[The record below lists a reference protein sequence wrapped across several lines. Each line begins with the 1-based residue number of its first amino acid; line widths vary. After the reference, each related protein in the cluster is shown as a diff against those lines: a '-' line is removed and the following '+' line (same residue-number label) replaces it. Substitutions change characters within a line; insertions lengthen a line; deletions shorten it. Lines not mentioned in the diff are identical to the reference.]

1 MQSVPRR
8 MINRILQLIAR
19 FGPGAN
25 RIRPFIHM
33 LRGVKLGKNVW
44 IGEEVL
50 LENNYPD
57 HIEIGD
63 ETQLAMQV
71 IVLTHFRGPGRVIIG
86 PRVWVGTRSL
96 IAAAHN
102 QILTIGEGSVIGA
115 GSVVTRDVPP
125 FTFVAGSPAKPIAR
139 VTVPMTLSTTYEEF
153 KTGLQKFEKQL

>member
-1 MQSVPRR
+1 MQTIPRR
-8 MINRILQLIAR
+8 TLNRILQLIAK
-19 FGPGAN
+19 FGPGAHN
-25 RIRPFIHM
+25 VRPFIHR

-44 IGEEVL
+44 IGEEVF

-57 HIEIGD
+57 RIEIGD
-63 ETQLAMQV
+63 ETQITMQV
-71 IVLTHFRGPGRVIIG
+71 IILTHFRGPGRVIIG

-102 QILTIGEGSVIGA
+102 QTLTIGEGSVIGA

-139 VTVPMTLSTTYEEF
+139 VTVPMILSTTYEEF
-153 KTGLQKFEKQL
+153 KSGLQRFEK

>member
-1 MQSVPRR
+1 MQSIPRR
-8 MINRILQLIAR
+8 ALNRLLQLIAR
-19 FGPGAN
+19 FGPGAVSV
-25 RIRPFIHM
+25 RPFIHRI
-33 LRGVKLGKNVW
+33 RGVKLGKDVW
-44 IGEEVL
+44 IGEDVF

-63 ETQLAMQV
+63 ETQLTMQV

-102 QILTIGEGSVIGA
+102 QTLTIGEGSVIGA

-125 FTFVAGSPAKPIAR
+125 FTFVAGSPAKPIAK

-153 KTGLQKFEKQL
+153 KAGLKRFEKQA

>member
-1 MQSVPRR
+1 MQSIPRR
-8 MINRILQLIAR
+8 VLNRLLQLIAR
-19 FGPGAN
+19 FGPGAY
-25 RIRPFIHM
+25 RVRPFIHRI
-33 LRGVKLGKNVW
+33 RGVKLGKHVW
-44 IGEEVL
+44 IGEDVF

-63 ETQLAMQV
+63 ETQLTMQV

-102 QILTIGEGSVIGA
+102 QTLTIGEGSVIGA

-125 FTFVAGSPAKPIAR
+125 FTFVAGSPAKPIAK

-153 KTGLQKFEKQL
+153 KAGLKRFEK